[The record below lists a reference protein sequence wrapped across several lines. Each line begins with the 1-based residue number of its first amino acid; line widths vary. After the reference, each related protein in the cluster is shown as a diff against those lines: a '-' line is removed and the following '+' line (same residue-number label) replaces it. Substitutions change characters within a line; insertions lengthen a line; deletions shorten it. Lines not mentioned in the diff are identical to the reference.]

1 MKKEKNIKDSAPTG
15 IRVLYVED
23 NPIDIDLTVN
33 HFSIEAPEFEFTVVT
48 TGKAFLK
55 LAGDTK
61 FNLFLMDHHLP
72 DTLGIDLLKKLMTDK
87 VPTPVVMVTGLGDE
101 ELVVQSLRLGAS
113 DYISKH
119 GNYLEHLPGILKRVF
134 IENRDKSTLQSRLA
148 IEPVNVLYVESNPM
162 DIEQTISYVKDQ
174 MPFIK
179 MVPVT
184 NVTDA
189 WKVLDEINEINLIL
203 CDLRL
208 PGING
213 LEFLHDLKLKH
224 INIPFVM
231 VTGKGGEEAALA
243 SLKLGA
249 YDFIPKSKNYFERLP
264 GLIHTAFMRH
274 KLDKATVDTEKKYLE
289 LARLT
294 EEKSIEKTIELVKEI
309 DDRKKTEVDLKRSEE
324 RYSAFVRQ
332 SSEAICL
339 FEIEHNPVDIS
350 LPVETQIDQLYEYAV
365 ITECNKVFAET
376 HGYRDPSEVM
386 GLRIGQIFPRLAKEN
401 LAYLRSF
408 IKGGYHT
415 SDIETK
421 ELNKDGSI
429 TYFLNSLV
437 GNLEHSKLI
446 RIWGAK
452 QNITRIKLVEEEIR
466 KLNVEL
472 EQRVNDRTAQ
482 LELAN
487 KELESFNYSVS
498 HDLRAP
504 LRGISG
510 FTTILE
516 RAHSSCLNE
525 EGNALLTRVLANTKH
540 MGELIDDLLRLSKIS
555 QQELKKTRTDM
566 NDLVKNLVEE
576 LVTDALRDK
585 IHFTLHPLPE
595 VDADGSLMTIAL
607 SNLLSN
613 AIKFTATREQ
623 QIIEVGAQSGKK
635 ETIFYVRDNGVG
647 FNMKYVGKLF
657 DVFQRLHSAEE
668 FEGTGI
674 GLAIVQRIINKH
686 NGRVWGEG
694 EVEKGS
700 TFYFSLPNDEGRGT
714 KDE

>member
-1 MKKEKNIKDSAPTG
+1 MKKKVIRTVSTNNPALDKDPLSIANQWHTILDGINDAIFLLDRDGEILWANRSA
-15 IRVLYVED
+15 
-23 NPIDIDLTVN
+23 
-33 HFSIEAPEFEFTVVT
+33 
-48 TGKAFLK
+48 
-55 LAGDTK
+55 
-61 FNLFLMDHHLP
+61 
-72 DTLGIDLLKKLMTDK
+72 
-87 VPTPVVMVTGLGDE
+87 
-101 ELVVQSLRLGAS
+101 LRLFAKKEDEILGKKCYEIVHAS
-113 DYISKH
+113 DSFFNDCPLLRVIESK
-119 GNYLEHLPGILKRVF
+119 
-134 IENRDKSTLQSRLA
+134 NREMMEL
-148 IEPVNVLYVESNPM
+148 PVNDKRFEITVDP
-162 DIEQTISYVKDQ
+162 
-174 MPFIK
+174 
-179 MVPVT
+179 
-184 NVTDA
+184 
-189 WKVLDEINEINLIL
+189 VLDEKQNLIGAVHIISDITDKKINE
-203 CDLRL
+203 
-208 PGING
+208 
-213 LEFLHDLKLKH
+213 KK
-224 INIPFVM
+224 
-231 VTGKGGEEAALA
+231 
-243 SLKLGA
+243 
-249 YDFIPKSKNYFERLP
+249 
-264 GLIHTAFMRH
+264 IHVSA
-274 KLDKATVDTEKKYLE
+274 
-289 LARLT
+289 
-294 EEKSIEKTIELVKEI
+294 
-309 DDRKKTEVDLKRSEE
+309 E
-324 RYSAFVRQ
+324 RYAAFVKQ
-332 SSEAICL
+332 SSDAICL
-339 FEIEHNPVDIS
+339 FEIEHHPFDTS
-350 LPVETQIDQLYEYAV
+350 LPVETQIDLLYEYAV

-408 IKGGYHT
+408 ITGGYHT
-415 SDIETK
+415 TGVETK

-437 GNLEHSKLI
+437 GNLEESKLV

-466 KLNVEL
+466 KLNLEL

-487 KELESFNYSVS
+487 KELESFSYSVS
-498 HDLRAP
+498 HDLRSP
-504 LRGISG
+504 LRAIGG
-510 FTTILE
+510 FTAILE

-674 GLAIVQRIINKH
+674 GLAIVQRIIYKH